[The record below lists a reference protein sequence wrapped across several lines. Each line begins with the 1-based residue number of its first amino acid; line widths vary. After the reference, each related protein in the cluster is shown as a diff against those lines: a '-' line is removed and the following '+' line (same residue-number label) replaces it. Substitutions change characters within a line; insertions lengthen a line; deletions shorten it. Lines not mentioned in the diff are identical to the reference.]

1 MSLASLSESFEPM
14 QVDAEEN
21 GGDDVEGGAGNAA
34 EMRLLVDV
42 MGGGGLGG
50 LAAAALPAAASDDHR
65 AVNFSVENPTLD
77 LDTYAASYSNLGRLL
92 RLQFVAR
99 HCPVLRVEALKL
111 AIQHCSN
118 THNVAL
124 YGDLQKSLIAI
135 TGSTAEPAQ
144 SSSSSASK
152 NNLPDVASASG
163 PPAPPA
169 QGAGGAGAAGEGG
182 GAGARTQTATT
193 VTGLPAPVIE
203 WMEGRAKKGALKL
216 EKLDTDLKNYRSNAI
231 KESIRRGHDDLG
243 DHYLDC
249 GDLSNALKCYSRA
262 RDYCTTGRHVINM
275 CVNVIRVSVYLQNW
289 SHVTSYVNKASATPG
304 CDDGAGR
311 PGGAGTSSG
320 SGNAEHQTMMMRL
333 NCCAG
338 LADMANRQY
347 KAAAKKFIQA
357 NLDHCDLTDI
367 MSTQNIATYGGLCAL
382 ATLDRAELF
391 KQVITSSS
399 FKLFLE
405 LDPQLR
411 EVIANFHG
419 SKYGKC
425 LSLLDEIRD
434 NLMLDMYLA
443 PHVST
448 LYGMIRN
455 RSLVQYFSP
464 YLSADLKLM
473 ASSFNT
479 TVTDLENELMT
490 LILDGQI
497 QARIDSHN
505 KVLFSQDVDQR
516 NVTFERS
523 LEMASAYQRR
533 ARMLILRSAI
543 LKADVTIKPQAGG
556 VGGHAAGGSGGHH
569 SRGATAGGMAHQEAF
584 LLSGTPA
591 ELIAFN
597 NIPFGNEMA

>member
-21 GGDDVEGGAGNAA
+21 GSGGVEGGAGAA
-34 EMRLLVDV
+34 HPDAARLMADLNGV
-42 MGGGGLGG
+42 GG
-50 LAAAALPAAASDDHR
+50 AAAAAGGAAASADPSSDQR
-65 AVNFSVENPTLD
+65 VNFLVDNPTLD
-77 LDTYAASYSNLGRLL
+77 LDTYAASYSNLGRLY
-92 RLQFVAR
+92 RLQFVAN
-99 HCPVLRVEALKL
+99 HCPSLRVEALKL

-118 THNVAL
+118 THNVTL
-124 YGDLQKSLIAI
+124 YGELQKSMVAI
-135 TGSTAEPAQ
+135 TGAASELAQ
-144 SSSSSASK
+144 PSSSGANKS
-152 NNLPDVASASG
+152 LPDVASAPQPAG
-163 PPAPPA
+163 GAPPAPAPP
-169 QGAGGAGAAGEGG
+169 GGASANSAL
-182 GAGARTQTATT
+182 TT
-193 VTGLPAPVIE
+193 VTGLPANVVE
-203 WMEGRAKKGALKL
+203 WMEARAKGAAMKL

-289 SHVTSYVNKASATPG
+289 SHVTSYVNKATATPG
-304 CDDGAGR
+304 CDDGASR
-311 PGGAGTSSG
+311 SGGGG
-320 SGNAEHQTMMMRL
+320 SGGNNSEHNTMMMRL

-338 LADMANRQY
+338 LADMANGQY
-347 KAAAKKFIQA
+347 KAAAKKFITA

-382 ATLDRAELF
+382 ATLDRVDLH
-391 KQVITSSS
+391 KQVIASSS

-425 LSLLDEIRD
+425 LSLLDEIKD

-443 PHVST
+443 PHVGT
-448 LYGMIRN
+448 LYSMIRN

-479 TVTDLENELMT
+479 TVTGLENELMT

-516 NVTFERS
+516 NVTFGRA
-523 LEMASAYQRR
+523 LDMAESYQRR

-543 LKADVTIKPQAGG
+543 LKNDVAVKPSNSRGGG
-556 VGGHAAGGSGGHH
+556 VGGAGVSHVDPF
-569 SRGATAGGMAHQEAF
+569 ATAANWDLQTGV
-584 LLSGTPA
+584 LSPYK
-591 ELIAFN
+591 
-597 NIPFGNEMA
+597 